1 MIELVTTGGANYP
14 NMTIGK
20 QYKVAA
26 TEQYWTTVLDDNDE
40 EFEIPNWMKVDV
52 LESKAMIVPA

>member
-1 MIELVTTGGANYP
+1 MIELVTTGGVDFP

-20 QYKVAA
+20 QYKVVS

-52 LESKAMIVPA
+52 

>member
-20 QYKVAA
+20 QYKVVS
-26 TEQYWTTVLDDNDE
+26 TEQYWTAVMDDNNE
-40 EFEIPNWMKVDV
+40 EFDIPNWMKVDV
-52 LESKAMIVPA
+52 